1 MKFTYEY
8 NGETITIEANN
19 QTSADWMFARK
30 TGGDADQYHGCDCDV
45 PVSEK
50 GDCDCKEENTDGL
63 QEEDQEEIHLQEEE
77 VEDSEE
83 E

>member
-1 MKFTYEY
+1 MIFTYEH

-50 GDCDCKEENTDGL
+50 HKCNCNEENTDGL
-63 QEEDQEEIHLQEEE
+63 QEEEEIDLQEEE
-77 VEDSEE
+77 VDEE

>member
-1 MKFTYEY
+1 MIYTYEHQ
-8 NGETITIEANN
+8 GETITIMANN

-45 PVSEK
+45 PVGEK
-50 GDCDCKEENTDGL
+50 CKCPEEDTDGVQ
-63 QEEDQEEIHLQEEE
+63 QEEEAQEEE
-77 VEDSEE
+77 VDSEE